1 MTFLCFGLHLK
12 LYTVI
17 YIYIYITYMTY
28 ATQMLYIC
36 MYVYTHIF
44 AYLFYFCASGG
55 EKHQT
60 YSELESWVLVS
71 QLSWMLGLNLGPLE
85 KHCHTLNC

>member
-12 LYTVI
+12 SDTVM

-28 ATQMLYIC
+28 ATQILYIC
-36 MYVYTHIF
+36 MYVYIHIF
-44 AYLFYFCASGG
+44 AYLFCFYASGG
-55 EKHQT
+55 ET

-85 KHCHTLNC
+85 KHCHTLNY